1 MKCIKEKM
9 VLRRHNESVV
19 GSVVSVVSVVRGVR
33 EYGSMGDSFFELWKE
48 VWWEEWWLND
58 GVGMGGNGEKG
69 V

>member
-1 MKCIKEKM
+1 
-9 VLRRHNESVV
+9 
-19 GSVVSVVSVVRGVR
+19 
-33 EYGSMGDSFFELWKE
+33 MGDFFFELWKE